1 MKKELTDKLQQV
13 KTLQRDNESLV
24 ESANRDLKNL
34 ETKEQEI
41 ERLKRLV
48 AKLQKDN
55 VDIKNEAKRSNFS
68 TKPISSARPQSS
80 EIAAIKKKNSIA
92 HNQPVSHKIS
102 EMNQKWMNE
111 DLNIDITSFN
121 KEFIDNLS

>member
-1 MKKELTDKLQQV
+1 MKKELNDKLQQV

-68 TKPISSARPQSS
+68 TKPLSSARPQSS
-80 EIAAIKKKNSIA
+80 EMAAIKKKNSIA
-92 HNQPVSHKIS
+92 HNQPVAHKIS